1 MDWLD
6 DMIPFLIEQ
15 ESLHN
20 KSGVDVEGDGKLTYG
35 YGHLD
40 SNGSLAGIISG
51 MSASEYKTWSENT
64 LESDLNEAYKVGRQ
78 SFSNNFSGAKK
89 NKHGYTTDYSV
100 YDALPDDAKAIIT
113 DFQFNLGNIK
123 SYPKL
128 MNALK
133 DGDWETVSKEYE
145 RSLKGKKLG
154 KRNDDLFEDYIK
166 PNLTDNKVF
175 SAVKNSTDTPALDL
189 IKTLNEEPR
198 DNTRV
203 EPIK

>member
-6 DMIPFLIEQ
+6 DMIPWLMEQ
-15 ESLHN
+15 EGDHT
-20 KSGVDVEGDGKLTYG
+20 KKGKDVEGEGNLTYG

-40 SNGSLAGIISG
+40 SDGSLAGVISG
-51 MSASEYKTWSENT
+51 MSDSEYQDWAENT
-64 LESDLNEAYKVGRQ
+64 LESDLNEAYRYGRQ
-78 SFSNNFSGAKK
+78 SFSNLYSGAKK
-89 NKHGYTTDYSV
+89 NKDGYTTDYSV

-113 DFQFNLGNIK
+113 DFTFNLGSIK
-123 SYPKL
+123 KWPKL

-133 DGDWETVSKEYE
+133 DGDWNIVKDEYE
-145 RSLKGKKLG
+145 RSLKGKTLG
-154 KRNDDLFEDYIK
+154 KRNDDLFEDYIE

-175 SAVKNSTDTPALDL
+175 SAVKNSTDTPALDF

>member
-6 DMIPFLIEQ
+6 NMVPFLIEQ
-15 ESLHN
+15 ESLHD
-20 KSGVDVEGDGKLTYG
+20 KSGVDVEGHGNLTYG

-40 SNGSLAGIISG
+40 SDGTLGNQISG
-51 MSASEYKTWSENT
+51 MSDSEYQTWSDST
-64 LESDLNEAYKVGRQ
+64 LATDLNEAYETGRQ

-89 NKHGYTTDYSV
+89 NKSGYTTDYSV

-123 SYPKL
+123 GYPKL

-133 DGDWETVSKEYE
+133 DGDWKTVSEEYI
-145 RSLKGKKLG
+145 RTLNGKALG
-154 KRNDDLFEDYIK
+154 KRNDDIFEEYIK

-175 SAVKNSTDTPALDL
+175 DAVKATPALDT
-189 IKTLNEEPR
+189 IKALMEEPR